1 MLWDWTAESGPPPA
15 TIASLAAGG
24 YDGTEKR
31 MEPAF
36 WLKRRTAMPSV
47 IDEARL
53 KELVKE
59 ALQEILEERKDLF
72 ADMLAE
78 AIEEIALARAVQEGE
93 NSLPVSQ
100 EEILRALRVG

>member
-1 MLWDWTAESGPPPA
+1 
-15 TIASLAAGG
+15 
-24 YDGTEKR
+24 
-31 MEPAF
+31 
-36 WLKRRTAMPSV
+36 MPSV

-78 AIEEIALARAVQEGE
+78 AIEETALARAIQEGE
-93 NSLPVSQ
+93 NSPPVSR
-100 EEILRALRVG
+100 EEIFHALEE